1 MSEVANLHN
10 KNILFMYGD
19 QGYSINTH
27 LKNSLTTALYYN
39 CFILMDKVRALISST
54 SCLLCNNIVLF
65 FESSSSTLWETVS
78 LLTFLPLTVCYSVRT
93 YKHIFTKLQSFYQTI
108 DRWSSYIGIAWVKSH
123 VSSVLRTS

>member
-1 MSEVANLHN
+1 MSEVTNLHN

-19 QGYSINTH
+19 QGYSKNTH
-27 LKNSLTTALYYN
+27 LKNSLTTALYYD

-108 DRWSSYIGIAWVKSH
+108 DRWSSYIGMAWVKSH